1 MADKA
6 PKENQPKVY
15 FNFLPK
21 EEVFKFFENFKKAF
35 EETPKSDEKKLTEFE
50 IKGTNE
56 ELKGISIEAHNIE
69 KGKFPEIFDKA
80 QEHINKALCIL
91 SISFQANDESS
102 VKTLETLFE
111 KMKPM
116 FQQIPFVK
124 KHPENYEI
132 HFRTNG
138 NKVSVDITSVKGEF
152 LEPLVNLGIDMNEYH
167 KLDCYLKSGFC
178 PDDFFNLPIEQLT
191 FKVLQL
197 ALKFKADSTGVRR
210 IITAAIKA
218 LKPIK
223 LSNDKF
229 QKKLEENIENLN
241 MLNAFVSFIFS
252 FQFDAQ
258 ELSGTGLKVA
268 SEKLLKGLDLN
279 KKLEECRQQV
289 VGMGQNMLKPI
300 LKEYGLV
307 DAVKAANVDDIT
319 ISIGIPKNENGIIH
333 CIHLPGF
340 SKAFVAKIFA

>member
-1 MADKA
+1 M
-6 PKENQPKVY
+6 
-15 FNFLPK
+15 
-21 EEVFKFFENFKKAF
+21 
-35 EETPKSDEKKLTEFE
+35 
-50 IKGTNE
+50 
-56 ELKGISIEAHNIE
+56 
-69 KGKFPEIFDKA
+69 
-80 QEHINKALCIL
+80 
-91 SISFQANDESS
+91 
-102 VKTLETLFE
+102 
-111 KMKPM
+111 
-116 FQQIPFVK
+116 
-124 KHPENYEI
+124 
-132 HFRTNG
+132 
-138 NKVSVDITSVKGEF
+138 
-152 LEPLVNLGIDMNEYH
+152 
-167 KLDCYLKSGFC
+167 
-178 PDDFFNLPIEQLT
+178 
-191 FKVLQL
+191 
-197 ALKFKADSTGVRR
+197 KFKADSTGVRR

-268 SEKLLKGLDLN
+268 SEKLKKGLDLN
-279 KKLEECRQQV
+279 KQLEECRQQV

-300 LKEYGLV
+300 LEQYGLV